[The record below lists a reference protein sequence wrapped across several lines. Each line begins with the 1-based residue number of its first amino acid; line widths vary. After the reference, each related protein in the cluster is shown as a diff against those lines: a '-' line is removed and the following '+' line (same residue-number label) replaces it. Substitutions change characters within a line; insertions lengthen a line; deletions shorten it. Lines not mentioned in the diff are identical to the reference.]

1 MSAASALG
9 RVRRLRPVSERWR
22 PNPPLTAALV
32 LLLLAATFA
41 GWSAWS
47 WYQAAH
53 PGTSAFAQARDQALR
68 DGEQAV
74 QNFSTLDYRT
84 VGQGLKLWEQS
95 STGVLHSQIAS
106 GLTRFEQQVKQAK
119 TVTKATVLDGAL
131 TSLDVRAGKATILA
145 AVQIVVTPSHGSPIT
160 KQSRLIGQLTRTPS
174 GWKLSAL
181 SQVPVGS
188 AGSSGSAGG

>member
-1 MSAASALG
+1 MSAASVLS
-9 RVRRLRPVSERWR
+9 RLRPASERRR
-22 PNPPLTAALV
+22 PSPRLTAALV
-32 LLLLAATFA
+32 LLLLAAAFA

-74 QNFSTLDYRT
+74 QNFNTLDYRT

-95 STGVLHSQIAS
+95 STGALHSQIAA
-106 GLTRFEQQVKQAK
+106 GQAKFEQQVKQAK
-119 TVTKATVLDGAL
+119 TVTTATVLDGAL
-131 TSLDVRAGKATILA
+131 TALDVRAGTATILA
-145 AVQIVVTPSHGSPIT
+145 AVQIVVTPSHGSPTT

-181 SQVPVGS
+181 SQVPVGA
-188 AGSSGSAGG
+188 AGSTGSGR

>member
-1 MSAASALG
+1 MSAASALS
-9 RVRRLRPVSERWR
+9 RLRPASQRRR
-22 PNPPLTAALV
+22 PAPLLTAATVLLV
-32 LLLLAATFA
+32 LAAAFA
-41 GWSAWS
+41 GWSGWS

-53 PGTSAFAQARDQALR
+53 AGPSSVAQARDQALR

-74 QNFSTLDYRT
+74 QNFNTLDYRT

-95 STGVLHSQIAS
+95 STGALHAQVAS
-106 GLTRFEQQVKQAK
+106 GLARFEQQVKQAR

-131 TSLDVRAGKATILA
+131 TALNARAGTATILA

-181 SQVPVGS
+181 SQAPVGA
-188 AGSSGSAGG
+188 AGTSGSAGG

>member
-1 MSAASALG
+1 MSAASTLG
-9 RVRRLRPVSERWR
+9 RVRRLRPASERWR

-41 GWSAWS
+41 GWSGWS

-53 PGTSAFAQARDQALR
+53 AGPSALAQARDQALR

-74 QNFSTLDYRT
+74 QNFNTLDYRN

-95 STGVLHSQIAS
+95 STGALHSQIAT
-106 GLTRFEQQVKQAK
+106 GAARFEQQVEQAK

-131 TSLDVRAGKATILA
+131 TALDVRAGTATILA
-145 AVQIVVTPSHGSPIT
+145 AVQIVVTPSHGSPVT
-160 KQSRLIGQLTRTPS
+160 KQSRLVGQLTRTPS

-181 SQVPVGS
+181 SQVPVGA
-188 AGSSGSAGG
+188 AGSSGSGG